1 MLVFPISFIVLLVC
15 TLIFDTLTVVVIIF
29 KVTLVPVS
37 IWMDLLP
44 IRMFLSVLPAPD
56 IEVIFS
62 PVVESKPITIEVL
75 LNSFLLVSVR
85 PFKDIESI
93 STSILKLPQGLL
105 DVRPILPNNYLLPK
119 SLQVVVFEFPYLVV
133 LDALGLRV

>member
-1 MLVFPISFIVLLVC
+1 
-15 TLIFDTLTVVVIIF
+15 
-29 KVTLVPVS
+29 
-37 IWMDLLP
+37 MDLLP

-105 DVRPILPNNYLLPK
+105 NVRPILTNNYLLPK